1 MSLIL
6 EVGKLCV
13 SMKKL
18 FAFIILF
25 VSVFVGFSQQRQ
37 AALDYIAKYK
47 DIAIAEMVKSKIP
60 ASITLAQG
68 IHESSC
74 GCSELA
80 QRSNNHFGIKCKSDW
95 DGKSTLQNDDAP
107 NECFRVYDKVSD
119 SYSDHSLFLTTH
131 PRYAPLFELP
141 ITDYKSWAYGL
152 KSAGYATNPKYPEIL
167 INTITLYQLDQ
178 YDQIGLAMIQGKE
191 RPSTT
196 ASIAAKKE
204 EPAPVAQKSK
214 HVEPA
219 VAVVQSPNLRKLYE
233 VNGLKA
239 LKSEGEED
247 PLKIAMDYNIDYQ
260 RVLSYNDLMDGEHF
274 KDGEYIF
281 MEPKK
286 ARGPEEFY
294 TVERGESMHDISQ
307 KFGIKL
313 AELYARNGMNFT
325 ENEQLNAG
333 EQVYLKGKRPAAPRV
348 ISYAQFLKTRDAD
361 KSKAA
366 LANQTTTGSIAQP
379 EPMNQYQV
387 QPSDT
392 LYSIAHK
399 FNVSVEQ
406 LKAMNRL
413 ADTNLHPGQT
423 LVVNQ

>member
-1 MSLIL
+1 
-6 EVGKLCV
+6 
-13 SMKKL
+13 
-18 FAFIILF
+18 
-25 VSVFVGFSQQRQ
+25 
-37 AALDYIAKYK
+37 
-47 DIAIAEMVKSKIP
+47 MVKSKIP

-74 GCSELA
+74 GCSPLA
-80 QRSNNHFGIKCKSDW
+80 LKSNNHFGIKCKGDW
-95 DGKSTLQNDDAP
+95 EGKTMLQNDDAP
-107 NECFRVYDKVSD
+107 NECFRVYDKPAD
-119 SYSDHSLFLTTH
+119 SYADHSLFLTTH
-131 PRYAPLFELP
+131 PRYAPLFQLP

-152 KSAGYATNPKYPEIL
+152 KAAGYATNPKYPDIL
-167 INTITLYQLDQ
+167 INTIALYQLDQ
-178 YDQIGLAMIQGKE
+178 YDQIGLAMMQGKE
-191 RPSTT
+191 VPLNT
-196 ASIAAKKE
+196 ASATVRKDSSAI
-204 EPAPVAQKSK
+204 VMQKPR

-281 MEPKK
+281 LEPKK
-286 ARGPEEFY
+286 VRCAEESY
-294 TVERGESMHDISQ
+294 AVERGESMHDISQ

-313 AELYARNGMNFT
+313 AELYTRNSMKFT
-325 ENEQLNAG
+325 ENEQVYAG
-333 EQVYLKGKRPAAPRV
+333 EKIYLKEKRPAAPRV
-348 ISYAQFLKTRDAD
+348 MSYAQFLKVRDAD
-361 KSKAA
+361 RNKAVIQ
-366 LANQTTTGSIAQP
+366 NQSNITGAITKP
-379 EPMNQYQV
+379 EQINQYQV

-399 FNVSVEQ
+399 FNLSVEQ

>member
-1 MSLIL
+1 
-6 EVGKLCV
+6 
-13 SMKKL
+13 MKKL
-18 FAFIILF
+18 FLF
-25 VSVFVGFSQQRQ
+25 HIALFMVLAGFAQQNQQRQ
-37 AALDYIAKYK
+37 AAIDYIAKYK

-74 GCSELA
+74 GCSDLA
-80 QRSNNHFGIKCKSDW
+80 IRSNNHFGIKCKSDW
-95 DGKSTLQNDDAP
+95 NGKSTLQNDDAP
-107 NECFRVYDKVSD
+107 NECFRVYDQVAD
-119 SYSDHSLFLTTH
+119 SYADHSLFLTTH
-131 PRYAPLFELP
+131 PRYTPLFQLP

-152 KSAGYATNPKYPEIL
+152 KAAGYATNPKYPEIL
-167 INTITLYQLDQ
+167 INTINLYQLDQ
-178 YDQIGLAMIQGKE
+178 YDQIGLAMIQGKT
-191 RPSTT
+191 PPVNT
-196 ASIAAKKE
+196 ASATAKKDT
-204 EPAPVAQKSK
+204 AMLAMQKPVHKIEKAAAIAQT
-214 HVEPA
+214 
-219 VAVVQSPNLRKLYE
+219 PNLRTLFE

-239 LKSEGEED
+239 LKAEGEED
-247 PLKIAMDYNIDYQ
+247 PLKIAMDYNIDYK
-260 RVLSYNDLMDGEHF
+260 RILSYNDLMDGEHF

-313 AELYARNGMNFT
+313 AELYARNEMNFN
-325 ENEQLNAG
+325 ENEQLNPG

-361 KSKAA
+361 KGKAT
-366 LANQTTTGSIAQP
+366 LSDKSTTGAIANPTQTG
-379 EPMNQYQV
+379 QYQV

-399 FNVSVEQ
+399 FNLSVEQ